1 MAAACE
7 DHCYVLT
14 TCTITDARSPVI
26 ITIALY
32 GTHMAHIFIWVC
44 ALIYNGV
51 LPSIFARH
59 LGYQYLPQTAGH
71 PAPLPRCSGHQAEV
85 QMHGS
90 DRSGRV
96 VNGRNKHIDQ
106 RQPQVAG
113 GARMGMHDRRDP
125 RPVAGT
131 QPGSSLWGGSYRGV
145 RSKTI
150 PQLSHVS
157 PDVRRRPLP
166 AIGAGQR
173 EDRVQ

>member
-1 MAAACE
+1 
-7 DHCYVLT
+7 
-14 TCTITDARSPVI
+14 
-26 ITIALY
+26 
-32 GTHMAHIFIWVC
+32 MAHIFIWVC

-157 PDVRRRPLP
+157 PDVQMRPLP
-166 AIGAGQR
+166 AIGDRQHMA
-173 EDRVQ
+173 RVQWERTVLGDDESLRVVTPSYSMGLIKGG